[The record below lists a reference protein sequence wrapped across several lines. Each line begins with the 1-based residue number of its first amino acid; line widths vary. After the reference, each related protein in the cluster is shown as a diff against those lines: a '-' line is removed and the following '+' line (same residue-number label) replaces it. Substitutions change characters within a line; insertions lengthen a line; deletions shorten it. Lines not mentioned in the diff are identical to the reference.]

1 MFSFFLSTALS
12 FVLHSNPDLGNCD
25 FCTPT
30 KTYLSMTV
38 PSHPTNARKRS
49 SAYAPKFK
57 NPVPLPPIDDF
68 RLSKII
74 ANDLHDH
81 SEAVAQSLLNV
92 TSKFQTDLRTE
103 IRQALTIEQKIQYKN
118 IQVAKLAHAIQ
129 KRLDLRRKRFER
141 VCRNR
146 DDNNERNSSSVLA
159 SDVDKALELSV
170 KVSASIQSL
179 GVRLAGVDRKNEGS
193 GLPDPHKYPRL
204 ARLLEKLDPESVA
217 VSHMDECDIYS
228 ASLEEP
234 QIMDD
239 YVSGNRMNDLED
251 VSGHSDTHEPDLQEV
266 EIRLDVSI
274 PLEEPS
280 VTSNVTS
287 SPRVDKSVKSSSTSK
302 LTPKLSKTPMTKP
315 ADGSIEAEVR
325 LAEATHDPVVEPS
338 SITES
343 TLQEPEEE
351 LDADAIELL
360 IDTNVE
366 KYREMREKQYAKLDI
381 FNSQTKKYRS
391 PANPL
396 RLLYSST
403 IVGNT
408 DILLTL
414 TDDADGFHSPFAPA
428 KSIPTVSETQLT
440 SHHKKLR
447 INALPMKYS
456 SPLMSK
462 QCECSSADSPARKVL
477 AATLLKEK
485 QRESNDEEELW
496 SSSGLYTETEENDTD
511 HLLWSSSSDPE
522 SSSDSVGD
530 ATSHTNNYYL
540 SLQKSLNSKRRK
552 RRAKKRA
559 ATNSRS
565 EISPSPK
572 HQPSHRILKPKQS
585 ILKMKSS
592 MKANGKGEAKELII
606 KLPPSIENFKVHTLY
621 RSSPRGSFVNDCLA
635 EGFIVRSTQPE
646 EDTVSIDGD
655 LEDNEHDDNA
665 DGDKLSTQN
674 TNDESQTVSKLR
686 RLLI

>member
-1 MFSFFLSTALS
+1 
-12 FVLHSNPDLGNCD
+12 
-25 FCTPT
+25 
-30 KTYLSMTV
+30 MTV
-38 PSHPTNARKRS
+38 PSHPTNTRKRS
-49 SAYAPKFK
+49 SAYAPRFK

-74 ANDLHDH
+74 NNNLHDQ

-118 IQVAKLAHAIQ
+118 IQVAKLAHVIQ

-146 DDNNERNSSSVLA
+146 DDSNERNSSSILA
-159 SDVDKALELSV
+159 SDVDKTLELSV

-179 GVRLAGVDRKNEGS
+179 GVRLAGVDRKNGGS
-193 GLPDPHKYPRL
+193 GLPDPRKYPRL

-217 VSHMDECDIYS
+217 VSHMDECDAYS

-234 QIMDD
+234 QIVDD
-239 YVSGNRMNDLED
+239 YVSGNGVSHLED
-251 VSGHSDTHEPDLQEV
+251 DSGHAGAHEPYLQDG
-266 EIRLDVSI
+266 EIRIDVSI

-280 VTSNVTS
+280 VAPTITS
-287 SPRVDKSVKSSSTSK
+287 SPRVGRSVKSASTSS
-302 LTPKLSKTPMTKP
+302 LAPKLSKSPKTK
-315 ADGSIEAEVR
+315 SIAGPIEPEASHSPEV
-325 LAEATHDPVVEPS
+325 EAS
-338 SITES
+338 SLTVS

-351 LDADAIELL
+351 LDADAFELL

-366 KYREMREKQYAKLDI
+366 KYREMREKQYEKLDI
-381 FNSQTKKYRS
+381 FNKQTRKYRS

-396 RLLYSST
+396 KLLYSSS
-403 IVGNT
+403 IVGNS

-414 TDDADGFHSPFAPA
+414 TDDVNGLHSPYAPA

-462 QCECSSADSPARKVL
+462 QCECSSADSPARKAL
-477 AATLLKEK
+477 AATLLKQK
-485 QRESNDEEELW
+485 QMESNDEDELW
-496 SSSGLYTETEENDTD
+496 SSSGLHTETEENDTD
-511 HLLWSSSSDPE
+511 HLLWSSSSDQD

-530 ATSHTNNYYL
+530 ATSHTNKYYL

-552 RRAKKRA
+552 RDKKRA
-559 ATNSRS
+559 AKNFRS
-565 EISPSPK
+565 ESSPSPK

-592 MKANGKGEAKELII
+592 MKANAKGETNEVVI

-646 EDTVSIDGD
+646 EDTVSVDGD
-655 LEDNEHDDNA
+655 LEDNEHEDNA
-665 DGDKLSTQN
+665 DGDKLFTQN
-674 TNDESQTVSKLR
+674 AVDESQTVSKLR